1 MRVID
6 FHAHAF
12 PDKIA
17 ERAVEHLGD
26 YYQVTIPHRG
36 NVSDLLLHAEEG
48 TVEHLVLSSVAT
60 KPEVVKINNEWVA
73 GLASEHPDL
82 ITGFG
87 SIHAGTADFAAE
99 LDRMQ
104 SLGLKGVKIHPDFQ
118 DFDIDD
124 SRMWPIYEAIG
135 DRFIVL
141 FHVGDIKSQASRPLK
156 MAKVLNAF
164 PQMRV
169 IAAHL
174 GGWSRWDEARECLLK
189 REIYIDTSSTFWCLS
204 KEEIVSLIR
213 FHGVE
218 KVLFGTDYPM
228 ISHKNEIA
236 NFLSLPLKEWEQ
248 ERILYTNGKQLLDL

>member
-1 MRVID
+1 
-6 FHAHAF
+6 
-12 PDKIA
+12 
-17 ERAVEHLGD
+17 
-26 YYQVTIPHRG
+26 
-36 NVSDLLLHAEEG
+36 
-48 TVEHLVLSSVAT
+48 
-60 KPEVVKINNEWVA
+60 
-73 GLASEHPDL
+73 
-82 ITGFG
+82 
-87 SIHAGTADFAAE
+87 
-99 LDRMQ
+99 MQ

-156 MAKVLNAF
+156 LAKVLNAF
-164 PQMRV
+164 PHMRV

-248 ERILYTNGKQLLDL
+248 ERILYTNGRQLLDL